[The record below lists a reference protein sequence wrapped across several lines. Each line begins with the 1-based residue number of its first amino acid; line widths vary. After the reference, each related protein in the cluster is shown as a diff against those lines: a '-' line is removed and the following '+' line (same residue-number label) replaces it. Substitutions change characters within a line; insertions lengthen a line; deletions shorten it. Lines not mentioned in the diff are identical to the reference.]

1 MIGRKRYFSRGLLV
15 SDQLKRKIAWLQFQA
30 RCFKPK
36 LTVFYHDRNPVKVI
50 ASLRRKI
57 PVFLLFFFFLWL
69 LNHVHVHFQTLW
81 LTSVSD

>member
-50 ASLRRKI
+50 ASL
-57 PVFLLFFFFLWL
+57 
-69 LNHVHVHFQTLW
+69 
-81 LTSVSD
+81 